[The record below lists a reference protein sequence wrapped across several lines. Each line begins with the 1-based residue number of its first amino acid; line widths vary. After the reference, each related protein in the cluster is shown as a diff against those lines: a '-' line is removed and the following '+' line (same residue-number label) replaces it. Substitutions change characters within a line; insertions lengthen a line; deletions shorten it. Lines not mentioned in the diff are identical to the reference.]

1 MSIKEA
7 KERIDKLAEERK
19 ARIRKD
25 APLPQPL
32 NPVEDEPTKPLPAK

>member
-7 KERIDKLAEERK
+7 KERIDKLAQERK
-19 ARIRKD
+19 ARLGKD

-32 NPVEDEPTKPLPAK
+32 NPVEDEPTKPFPGK